1 MTAPIL
7 YLGPAGTHSHE
18 AARRRFGP
26 QARLL
31 PCLSH
36 YEIFS
41 RLCDSRAQPRPLAI
55 VPVENSSEGP
65 VTQTLDQLAGHPSV
79 GILDSFSLPVPQHLM
94 ALPGTKPAAL
104 RRVYSHPQVLGQC
117 RATLARRLPRAELV
131 PESSTAAAAGRAAR
145 EPGTAAIASDA
156 AAQIHRLAILRKNM
170 QDSEEN
176 VTRFFTLTTAPV
188 PAPRRAQA
196 NKLRSLIDLV
206 IGNRPGALLH
216 VLAPFDASEINL
228 TFIQSR
234 PLPGRPW
241 EYGFFI
247 EAATDW
253 RPPSAQAAWQL
264 VRALSESGR
273 KIGTYPVA

>member
-7 YLGPAGTHSHE
+7 YLGPQGTHSHE
-18 AARRRFGP
+18 AALRRFG
-26 QARLL
+26 AKAKLV

-41 RLCDSRAQPRPLAI
+41 RLGAARGGSRPLAV

-65 VTQTLDQLAGHPSV
+65 VTQTLDQLAAHPGV
-79 GILDSFSLPVPQHLM
+79 GIRDSFSLPVRQHLL
-94 ALPGTKPAAL
+94 APAGVRLADI
-104 RRVYSHPQVLGQC
+104 RRIYSHPQALGQC
-117 RATLARRLPRAELV
+117 RGTLARLLPRAELV
-131 PESSTAAAAGRAAR
+131 PDSSTAAAAERTAR
-145 EPGTAAIASDA
+145 ESGA
-156 AAQIHRLAILRKNM
+156 AAVASAAAAALHRLAVLRKNV
-170 QDSEEN
+170 QDGEEN
-176 VTRFFTLTTAPV
+176 VTRFFTLAGGRVPV
-188 PAPRRAQA
+188 PKPA
-196 NKLRSLIDLV
+196 KGLRSLVHLV

-253 RPPSAQAAWQL
+253 RSPSAQAAWQL
-264 VRALSESGR
+264 VRALSESAR
-273 KIGTYPVA
+273 QIGTYPVA

>member
-7 YLGPAGTHSHE
+7 YLGPQGTHSHE
-18 AARRRFGP
+18 AALLRFGP
-26 QARLL
+26 KAKLI

-41 RLCDSRAQPRPLAI
+41 RLGAARGRVRPLAV

-65 VTQTLDQLAGHPSV
+65 VTQTLDQLAAHPGV
-79 GILDSFSLPVPQHLM
+79 GIRDSFSLPVRQHLL
-94 ALPGTKPAAL
+94 APAGVRLADV
-104 RRVYSHPQVLGQC
+104 RRVYSHPQALGQC
-117 RATLARRLPRAELV
+117 RGTLARLLPHAELV
-131 PESSTAAAAGRAAR
+131 PDSSTAAAAERAAR
-145 EPGTAAIASDA
+145 EAGAAAVASDA
-156 AAQIHRLAILRKNM
+156 AAALHRLVHLRKNV
-170 QDSEEN
+170 QDGEEN
-176 VTRFFTLTTAPV
+176 VTRFFTLAVGRVPV
-188 PAPRRAQA
+188 PKPA
-196 NKLRSLIDLV
+196 KGLRSLVHLV

-253 RPPSAQAAWQL
+253 RSPSARAAWQL
-264 VRALSESGR
+264 VRALSESAR
-273 KIGTYPVA
+273 QVGTYPVA

>member
-7 YLGPAGTHSHE
+7 YLGPQGTHSHE
-18 AARRRFGP
+18 AALRRFGP
-26 QARLL
+26 KAKLI

-41 RLCDSRAQPRPLAI
+41 RLGAARGRSRPLAV

-65 VTQTLDQLAGHPSV
+65 VTQTLDQLAAHPGV
-79 GILDSFSLPVPQHLM
+79 GIRDSFSLPVRQHLL
-94 ALPGTKPAAL
+94 APAGVRLADV
-104 RRVYSHPQVLGQC
+104 RRVYSHPQALGQC
-117 RATLARRLPRAELV
+117 RGTLARLLPRADLV
-131 PESSTAAAAGRAAR
+131 ADSSTAAAAERAAR
-145 EPGTAAIASDA
+145 ETGA
-156 AAQIHRLAILRKNM
+156 AAVASAAAADLHRLAILRKNV
-170 QDSEEN
+170 QDGEEN
-176 VTRFFTLTTAPV
+176 VTRFFTLAVGRVPV
-188 PAPRRAQA
+188 PKPA
-196 NKLRSLIDLV
+196 KGLRSLVHLV

-216 VLAPFDASEINL
+216 VLAPFDAAEINL

-253 RPPSAQAAWQL
+253 RSPSAQAAWQL
-264 VRALSESGR
+264 VRALAESAR
-273 KIGTYPVA
+273 QVGTYPVA

>member
-7 YLGPAGTHSHE
+7 YLGPQGTHSHE
-18 AARRRFGP
+18 AALLRFGP
-26 QARLL
+26 KAKLI

-41 RLCDSRAQPRPLAI
+41 RLGAARGRVRPLAV

-65 VTQTLDQLAGHPSV
+65 VTQTLDQLAAHPGV
-79 GILDSFSLPVPQHLM
+79 GIRDSFSLPVRQHLL
-94 ALPGTKPAAL
+94 APAGVRLADI
-104 RRVYSHPQVLGQC
+104 RRVYSHPQALGQC
-117 RATLARRLPRAELV
+117 RGTLARLLPRADLV
-131 PESSTAAAAGRAAR
+131 ADSSTAAAAERAAR
-145 EPGTAAIASDA
+145 EIGA
-156 AAQIHRLAILRKNM
+156 AAVASAAAADLHRLAILRKNV
-170 QDSEEN
+170 QDGEEN
-176 VTRFFTLTTAPV
+176 VTRFFTLAVGRVPV
-188 PAPRRAQA
+188 PKPA
-196 NKLRSLIDLV
+196 KGLRSLVHLV

-216 VLAPFDASEINL
+216 VLAPFDAAEINL

-253 RPPSAQAAWQL
+253 RSPSAQAAWQL
-264 VRALSESGR
+264 VRALAESAR
-273 KIGTYPVA
+273 QVGTYPVA